1 MILQWTIPFAFCAGS
16 DPELDAETLQALME
30 CLVTINRSWRRRNPR
45 APSLYS
51 SGVRY
56 GRVRCPDGSLGPWES
71 ADGAYLRGLADCK
84 VLTAI
89 RVAELRD
96 GGTRCRPVFRTL
108 QLTDS
113 MGRAK
118 KSSHIL
124 VEKETRSG
132 ILGRATLAHECPSA
146 KLGMHEYFAAKGVTA
161 AVLP

>member
-1 MILQWTIPFAFCAGS
+1 M
-16 DPELDAETLQALME
+16 LQAILE
-30 CLVTINRSWRRRNPR
+30 CWVTINRAWRRRNPQ
-45 APSLYS
+45 APKLYD

-71 ADGAYLRGLADCK
+71 VLDAYNRGVADCK

-96 GGTRCRPVFRTL
+96 EGTRCRPVFRTL

-113 MGRAK
+113 MGRVK
-118 KSSHIL
+118 KSTHVL
-124 VEKETRSG
+124 VEKETPGLLR
-132 ILGRATLAHECPSA
+132 RATLTHECPSA